1 MSAEAVNILPP
12 PPSPP
17 LPGAQESALI
27 PPAAGDPKV
36 CANCDQPLYGP
47 FCSNCGQHVRD
58 LHRSTW
64 RFVADFLENAFSW
77 DNKVVLTL
85 RPLLTRP
92 GVLTRDYLAGRR
104 VRYVHPLRLFLF
116 TSAICLTII
125 ESLGGSASGP
135 LNLDFN
141 DQESRKPKVH
151 LHVGDPSPAPAPAA
165 GVSPAPAAPAELTVP
180 LVPASSPAVPIH
192 RQDGDDGGA
201 ESKSDEE
208 VANAL
213 NLAAD
218 KVRQSAAA
226 KGDSSASPLGKAF
239 ADEIARKVEARTKA
253 DGGRQRMKKEFTENV
268 GRRASWVALALLP
281 IFAAMLRGLYWRR
294 DSYYFAHFVF
304 SLHYH
309 TFLLMFFAAYTLL
322 RVLLPTSFWPVHT
335 LLDFCLLLPG
345 VYLFLALRR
354 LYAESRRRTFTKVFL
369 LGTMHV
375 SVLALG
381 LLITGVWSAYRAI
394 G

>member
-1 MSAEAVNILPP
+1 M
-12 PPSPP
+12 
-17 LPGAQESALI
+17 
-27 PPAAGDPKV
+27 
-36 CANCDQPLYGP
+36 
-47 FCSNCGQHVRD
+47 
-58 LHRSTW
+58 
-64 RFVADFLENAFSW
+64 
-77 DNKVVLTL
+77 
-85 RPLLTRP
+85 
-92 GVLTRDYLAGRR
+92 
-104 VRYVHPLRLFLF
+104 
-116 TSAICLTII
+116 
-125 ESLGGSASGP
+125 
-135 LNLDFN
+135 
-141 DQESRKPKVH
+141 
-151 LHVGDPSPAPAPAA
+151 
-165 GVSPAPAAPAELTVP
+165 
-180 LVPASSPAVPIH
+180 
-192 RQDGDDGGA
+192 
-201 ESKSDEE
+201 
-208 VANAL
+208 
-213 NLAAD
+213 
-218 KVRQSAAA
+218 
-226 KGDSSASPLGKAF
+226 
-239 ADEIARKVEARTKA
+239 
-253 DGGRQRMKKEFTENV
+253 

-335 LLDFCLLLPG
+335 LLNLGLLLPG

>member
-12 PPSPP
+12 LPSPLP
-17 LPGAQESALI
+17 PGAEESALI
-27 PPAAGDPKV
+27 PPAACDPKV
-36 CANCDQPLYGP
+36 CANCGQPLYGP
-47 FCSNCGQHVRD
+47 FCSHCGQHVRD

-64 RFVADFLENAFSW
+64 RFVADFFENAFSW
-77 DNKVVLTL
+77 DNKLVLTL

-92 GVLTRDYLAGRR
+92 GALTRDYLHGRR

-116 TSAICLTII
+116 TSAVCLAII
-125 ESLGGSASGP
+125 EFLGGSVFGP
-135 LNLDFN
+135 LIIRSD
-141 DQESRKPKVH
+141 DHKPAKPNFH

-165 GVSPAPAAPAELTVP
+165 PADMAAP
-180 LVPASSPAVPIH
+180 LVPASSPAGPA
-192 RQDGDDGGA
+192 RQDGDGDDA
-201 ESKSDEE
+201 ESKTDDE
-208 VANAL
+208 VANAVD
-213 NLAAD
+213 LAE
-218 KVRQSAAA
+218 KVRQSSGARSDPA
-226 KGDSSASPLGKAF
+226 ASPPDEDLG
-239 ADEIARKVEARTKA
+239 DEIARKVKARIKA
-253 DGGRQRMKKEFTENV
+253 DGGTQRMTKEFTENV

-335 LLDFCLLLPG
+335 LLNLCLLLPG
-345 VYLFLALRR
+345 IYLFLALRR
-354 LYAESRRRTFTKVFL
+354 LYAESRRRTFTKVFF
-369 LGTMHV
+369 LGTLHV

-381 LLITGVWSAYRAI
+381 LLITGVWSAYRTL

>member
-1 MSAEAVNILPP
+1 MSAEAVHILPP
-12 PPSPP
+12 LPSPP
-17 LPGAQESALI
+17 PSGAEESALI
-27 PPAAGDPKV
+27 PSAACDPKV

-64 RFVADFLENAFSW
+64 RFVADFFENAFSW
-77 DNKVVLTL
+77 DNKLVLTL

-92 GVLTRDYLAGRR
+92 GALTRDYLSGHR

-116 TSAICLTII
+116 TSAICLAII
-125 ESLGGSASGP
+125 EFLGGSLFGP
-135 LNLDFN
+135 LEINLN
-141 DQESRKPKVH
+141 DHKPQKPKSH
-151 LHVGDPSPAPAPAA
+151 LQAGDPSPAPAPATGA
-165 GVSPAPAAPAELTVP
+165 SPAPAAPADLAVP
-180 LVPASSPAVPIH
+180 LVPALSPAGPA
-192 RQDGDDGGA
+192 RQNGDENDA

-213 NLAAD
+213 DLAE
-218 KVRQSAAA
+218 KVRPSAAA
-226 KGDSSASPLGKAF
+226 SSGSAASPPDEDLG
-239 ADEIARKVEARTKA
+239 DEIARKVKARVQA
-253 DGGRQRMKKEFTENV
+253 DGGTQRMRKEFTENV

-335 LLDFCLLLPG
+335 LLNFCLLLPG

-369 LGTMHV
+369 LGTLHI